1 MHHGI
6 VHALKLRYRCRQLHK
21 IIMEMNTDTTLNRPH
36 LLKQIYAFEAIYWN
50 ELDNTTIEKC
60 LKWCGFI
67 HQDNVEINTDNESGD
82 PALIVSQT
90 AKHILLAFHTNT
102 VLKLTD
108 NLVPLIDITALT
120 QNTQDML
127 FLKKTHP

>member
-1 MHHGI
+1 MHHRI
-6 VHALKLRYRCRQLHK
+6 VHDLKLRYRCGQLHK
-21 IIMEMNTDTTLNRPH
+21 IIMEMNTDTTLNRPD
-36 LLKQIYAFEAIYWN
+36 LLKQLYTCNAINWISNSWN

-82 PALIVSQT
+82 PALIVLQM
-90 AKHILLAFHTNT
+90 AKDVLLAFHTNT

-108 NLVPLIDITALT
+108 N
-120 QNTQDML
+120 
-127 FLKKTHP
+127 